1 MSRHKLVASAALAVA
16 SLALAAPTFAEAAAT
31 PLTGTVGPG
40 FTITLAKGG
49 KKVTSLK
56 AGSYSIKVTDKAAIH
71 DFHLLGPGVNK
82 VITTVPFEGTK
93 TVTVTLDEGH
103 LHLPVRPARGG
114 GDEGHLQGR
123 LSASGRGL
131 LPGGSRPH
139 ARHASEMGTSILS
152 MTEHVTGATC
162 APTVG
167 A

>member
-1 MSRHKLVASAALAVA
+1 MPRHKLVASAALAVA

-82 VITTVPFEGTK
+82 VITTVPFQGTK
-93 TVTVTLDEGH
+93 SVTVTLKKGTYTYQCD
-103 LHLPVRPARGG
+103 
-114 GDEGHLQGR
+114 
-123 LSASGRGL
+123 
-131 LPGGSRPH
+131 PH
-139 ARHASEMGTSILS
+139 AAAGMKGTFK
-152 MTEHVTGATC
+152 VA
-162 APTVG
+162 
-167 A
+167 